1 MVSFFI
7 LRSTRA
13 GHGDSGDFRGKTGMG
28 VTENIRIIRDKIADA
43 AMRSGRQPSAVR
55 LMAVTKTVD
64 DARISEAISAGVDM
78 IGENYLQEAKRKIE
92 SFGKSLE
99 WHMIG
104 HLQTNKARFAV
115 NLFDMI
121 HSVDRIELATEL
133 DRRARAAGI
142 TLKILIEV
150 NAAGETTKSG
160 AAFTDAIS
168 LVRAIAP
175 LSGLSIQGLM
185 TMPPFFDDP
194 EEARP
199 FFRKLRALRDDI
211 EAAQIPGVKMKE
223 LSMGMSGD
231 YIAAIEEGATIVRLG
246 RIIFGERPVR

>member
-1 MVSFFI
+1 MS
-7 LRSTRA
+7 
-13 GHGDSGDFRGKTGMG
+13 
-28 VTENIRIIRDKIADA
+28 VTENIRIIREIIADA
-43 AMRSGRQPSAVR
+43 AGKSGRVPSSVR

-64 DARISEAISAGVDM
+64 DERIREAIEAGIDIV
-78 IGENYLQEAKRKIE
+78 GENYLQEAKRKLE

-121 HSVDRIELATEL
+121 HSVDRIELAKEL
-133 DRRARAAGI
+133 DRRAGLAGL
-142 TLKILIEV
+142 TMKVLIEV

-160 AAFTDAIS
+160 TSPSETVS
-168 LVRAIAP
+168 LVRFVAQFP
-175 LSGLSIQGLM
+175 NLSIQGLM

-199 FFRKLRALRDDI
+199 YFRRLRELKDEIDA
-211 EAAQIPGVKMKE
+211 EKIPRVEMKE

-231 YIAAIEEGATIVRLG
+231 YMAAVEEGATIVRLG
-246 RIIFGERPVR
+246 TAIFGERPPR

>member
-1 MVSFFI
+1 
-7 LRSTRA
+7 
-13 GHGDSGDFRGKTGMG
+13 MG
-28 VTENIRIIRDKIADA
+28 VTENIGRIREEIAEA
-43 AMRSGRQPSAVR
+43 ALRSGRRPSSVR

-64 DARISEAISAGVDM
+64 DERIGEAINAGIDI

-115 NLFDMI
+115 TLFDMI

-133 DRRARAAGI
+133 DRRAGAAGL
-142 TLKILIEV
+142 TMKILIEV
-150 NAAGETTKSG
+150 NVAGETTKSG
-160 AAFTDAIS
+160 TAPAEVVS
-168 LVRAIAP
+168 LVRSISQLP
-175 LSGLSIQGLM
+175 NLSIQGLM
-185 TMPPFFDDP
+185 TMPPFFDNP

-199 FFRKLRALRDDI
+199 FFRQLRALRDEV
-211 EAAQIPGVKMKE
+211 EAAGIPGVEMKE

-246 RIIFGERPVR
+246 RSIFGERPSR